1 MRKGRF
7 NKPMAEVAQRYGASV
22 SFDWRLYRHDIAG
35 SIAHATALAA
45 AGVISA
51 DERDKIDNGLRA
63 IKVQIENGKFR
74 WDESFEDVHM
84 NIEAA
89 LTKRIGAA
97 GGKLHTARSRNDQV
111 ALDLRL
117 YVKAEIAEIGAR
129 LRSLQT
135 ALLHL
140 AGQHVEVVMPG
151 YTHLQR
157 AQPIFFSHYLLAQ
170 IEAFE
175 RDLER
180 LRDCRTRTD
189 VLPLGSGALAGSTIV
204 LDRQSIARQLGF
216 ARVSQNSLDAVGDRD
231 FACEFLFCLAIVG
244 MHLSRL
250 SEDLIAWSTSEFGFI
265 EFSDAFSTGSS
276 LMPQKKNPDMAELTR
291 GKTGRLYGNLMSILT
306 TLKALR
312 SSYNRDMQEDKEAL
326 FDSVDTVRAALEVFS
341 AMLPEIKIH
350 RYGMEAAAG
359 DPNLLA
365 TDLAE
370 YLVKKGA
377 PFREAHETV
386 GKLVAHAAKTKL
398 QLNQVPRQELKK
410 LSPLF
415 DVDVAN
421 VFDVRRS
428 LASRRAIGAPSP
440 ENVDAQIEHWRGQ
453 LVGGRGDLRAR
464 RRISR
469 TARRSVPT

>member
-7 NKPMAEVAQRYGASV
+7 NKQVAEVAQRYSESV
-22 SFDWRLYRHDIAG
+22 SFDWRLYPYDIAG
-35 SIAHATALAA
+35 SVAHAAALAQ
-45 AGVISA
+45 AGILTA
-51 DERDKIDNGLRA
+51 DEREKIDNGLRE
-63 IKVQIENGKFR
+63 IEAEIESGKFE
-74 WDESFEDVHM
+74 WDQSLEDMHM

-97 GGKLHTARSRNDQV
+97 GAKLHTARSRNDQV

-117 YVKAEIAEIGAR
+117 YVKAEIAELGAG

-135 ALLHL
+135 ASLKL
-140 AGQHVEVVMPG
+140 AEQHVDVVMPG

-157 AQPIFFSHYLLAQ
+157 AQPIFLAHYLLAQ

-175 RDLER
+175 RDAER
-180 LRDCRTRTD
+180 LRDCNARTD

-204 LDRQSIARQLGF
+204 LDRELMAQQLGF

-231 FACEFLFCLAIVG
+231 FVCEFLFCLAMIG

-250 SEDLIAWSTSEFGFI
+250 SEDLITWSTHEFGFV

-291 GKTGRLYGNLMSILT
+291 GKTGRLYGNLLSILT

-341 AMLPEIKIH
+341 AMLPKIEIN
-350 RYGMEAAAG
+350 RGRMEAAAS

-370 YLVKKGA
+370 YLVKKGT
-377 PFREAHETV
+377 PFREAHEIV
-386 GKLVAHAAKTKL
+386 GKLVAHAAKTKSP
-398 QLNQVPRQELKK
+398 LNQIPIAELKK
-410 LSPLF
+410 ASPLF
-415 DVDVAN
+415 DIDVAN

-428 LASRRAIGAPSP
+428 LAARTAIGAPAP
-440 ENVDAQIEHWRGQ
+440 GNVAAQI
-453 LVGGRGDLRAR
+453 AR
-464 RRISR
+464 WHKLLD
-469 TARRSVPT
+469 